1 MWFSIRVVVASSHST
16 HRCQIPPYEVA
27 NHGDNVDD
35 EHDTV
40 MQKRREVWDDTNDAE
55 CGRV

>member
-1 MWFSIRVVVASSHST
+1 MWWWLHPTPHSD
-16 HRCQIPPYEVA
+16 EVA
-27 NHGDNVDD
+27 NHEHEVSRGDAVDD